1 MDSLYLLIPLSVL
14 AMLGVIGLFAFA
26 VSQGQFD
33 DLEEEGQR
41 ALLDADQTRA
51 GPTSEQSKP

>member
-1 MDSLYLLIPLSVL
+1 MESLYLLIPLSVL

-26 VSQGQFD
+26 LSQGQFD

-41 ALLDADQTRA
+41 SLLDADQAIA
-51 GPTSEQSKP
+51 GPSSEQS